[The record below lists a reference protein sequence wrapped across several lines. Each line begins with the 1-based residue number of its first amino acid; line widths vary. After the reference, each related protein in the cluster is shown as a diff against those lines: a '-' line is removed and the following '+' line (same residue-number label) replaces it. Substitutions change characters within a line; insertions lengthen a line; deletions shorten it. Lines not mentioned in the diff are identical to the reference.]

1 MQSVTDDVN
10 RVISHPDFHQHIQGL
25 INENGPKFRT
35 IVDQSEAYSASKTKI
50 ASTITENFEELQTGV
65 KKFLECRDIDEFD
78 RTFIF
83 EDFIEEEKRLRP
95 NTIPD
100 TIKQKLN

>member
-1 MQSVTDDVN
+1 
-10 RVISHPDFHQHIQGL
+10 L

-35 IVDQSEAYSASKTKI
+35 IVDQSEAYAASKTKI